1 MSEATRKFTEYEST
15 VMVLSKDNERLSA
28 IVDQRSREL
37 NQVNQRLVDMDS
49 MSRNMQDLQS
59 RLTKYASENKILTDE
74 YNALQNN
81 TKKSSIQTSRL
92 DQELSEYKSKFPLL
106 AQENEQLR
114 RRVVELEPNLSQF

>member
-1 MSEATRKFTEYEST
+1 
-15 VMVLSKDNERLSA
+15 
-28 IVDQRSREL
+28 
-37 NQVNQRLVDMDS
+37 MDS

-59 RLTKYASENKILTDE
+59 RLAKYASENKILTDE
-74 YNALQNN
+74 YNALQDN